1 MISSSFVALDT
12 NSVSS
17 ALIGWVASSGHFA
30 SVYPSF
36 TFNTGSLSSGKLTPS
51 FTAKTVVPLS
61 ILVPSPAVK
70 VTLW

>member
-1 MISSSFVALDT
+1 MISSNFVAVEV

-17 ALIGWVASSGHFA
+17 AVIGCIASAGHFA

-36 TFNTGSLSSGKLTPS
+36 AFNTGNLSSGKLTPS

-61 ILVPSPAVK
+61 MLVPSPAVN